1 MTHEIVA
8 ERTEDMTTE
17 HRCPECGLL
26 LAVEKNGKL
35 FIRFKTLQF
44 VVTGGSVLTT
54 CRRCQA
60 MQEIDLSGRVD
71 DPRATE
77 ASITTA

>member
-1 MTHEIVA
+1 MQKSIA

-35 FIRFKTLQF
+35 FIRYKTLQF
-44 VVTGGSVLTT
+44 VVTGGTVLTT

-60 MQEIDLSGRVD
+60 MQEIDLTGPAVD
-71 DPRATE
+71 RRAAA
-77 ASITTA
+77 ASIQTA

>member
-1 MTHEIVA
+1 MN
-8 ERTEDMTTE
+8 TE

-35 FIRFKTLQF
+35 FIRYKTLQF

-60 MQEIDLSGRVD
+60 MQEIDLSGHAD
-71 DPRATE
+71 GPSTSE
-77 ASITTA
+77 ASIRTA

>member
-1 MTHEIVA
+1 MN
-8 ERTEDMTTE
+8 TE

-26 LAVEKNGKL
+26 LAVEKNGRL
-35 FIRFKTLQF
+35 FIRYKTLQF

-60 MQEIDLSGRVD
+60 MQEIDLSGCAD
-71 DPRATE
+71 CSRAAE
-77 ASITTA
+77 ASTRTA